1 MKKFALLCS
10 FLALASCENDD
21 ICDDSVVTPRLIVR
35 VYDKDTPARTKT
47 VNSLLVVGNNQ
58 NTPTQPIATTDS
70 LVLPLKLSS
79 GESSFILV
87 KDAAVDSLGRITRGS
102 QVALKI
108 QANASQL
115 FANKGCGY
123 KVVYDQ
129 ISASIDSIAGNTR
142 WIDRVQVM
150 FRKVEDEKKATI
162 RIYY

>member
-35 VYDKDTPARTKT
+35 VYDKDTPTRTKT

-70 LVLPLKLSS
+70 LVLP
-79 GESSFILV
+79 LV

-129 ISASIDSIAGNTR
+129 VSASIDSIAGNTR